1 MIRAVLFRPTQPP
14 REVPQADW
22 AAVQG
27 EDHVIL
33 WVDAESP
40 TREEFGELARTLAI
54 DPRAVERVRRVTR
67 PATRTYRGHYL
78 VTAQAVDVDERRM
91 PRIVVTEL
99 DIVVGGSFV
108 LTAHDGPLPFLADI
122 EERTAAFADVGAFDP
137 SYLLYV
143 LLDTLVS
150 QYTRELDEVEDHV
163 ERLEEQIL

>member
-1 MIRAVLFRPTQPP
+1 MIRAVLFRPNQPP
-14 REVPQADW
+14 RDAPEADW
-22 AAVQG
+22 TALLG

-33 WVDAESP
+33 WVDAEAPS
-40 TREEFGELARTLAI
+40 REEFGEVARTLAL
-54 DPRAVERVRRVTR
+54 DPRVVERVRRVTR
-67 PATRTYRGHYL
+67 PATRIYRGHYL
-78 VTAQAVDVDERRM
+78 VTAQAVEVDERRM
-91 PRIVVTEL
+91 PRIVITEL

-108 LTAHDGPLPFLADI
+108 LTAHDGPLRFLSDI
-122 EERTAAFADVGAFDP
+122 QERTAAFADVGAFDP